1 MTLTELRTTDRR
13 LGVRVPSAARLNVR
27 DLWKIR
33 RKRSTLVCHL
43 LATFEAKARE
53 LPREGVL
60 ESPPSVTIRGLQTPR
75 SREPISYKKRGK
87 RSKSCWPYFNWHSSN
102 ATNLFLISIRPGGNT
117 GRSEKPPGSPA
128 SKSSRGSSRH
138 SRLPTAWA
146 SRVTFGSGNTCC
158 ELAID
163 T

>member
-1 MTLTELRTTDRR
+1 MPITTDQK
-13 LGVRVPSAARLNVR
+13 ARGSSPFGCAIECQV
-27 DLWKIR
+27 LWKIR

-117 GRSEKPPGSPA
+117 GRTCETTGKSGKQIEPWVISTFQIADSMGSN
-128 SKSSRGSSRH
+128 RDG
-138 SRLPTAWA
+138 
-146 SRVTFGSGNTCC
+146 
-158 ELAID
+158 
-163 T
+163 